1 MLNTEAHV
9 TENISN
15 NRSYDEIIRK
25 KLEIKITLKKE
36 KKRERPKNKH
46 NLEKQIWRCE
56 KLSILRSVHTNRQY
70 CIPTTPKEKNSLNS
84 NSKRQKT

>member
-1 MLNTEAHV
+1 MMLNTEAHV

-46 NLEKQIWRCE
+46 NLEKQI
-56 KLSILRSVHTNRQY
+56 
-70 CIPTTPKEKNSLNS
+70 
-84 NSKRQKT
+84 